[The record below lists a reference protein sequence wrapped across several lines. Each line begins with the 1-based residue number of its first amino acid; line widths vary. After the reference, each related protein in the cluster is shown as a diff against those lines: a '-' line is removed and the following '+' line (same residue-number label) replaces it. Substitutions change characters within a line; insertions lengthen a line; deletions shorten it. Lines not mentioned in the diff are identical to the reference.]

1 MGREGGT
8 HEDFRWGE
16 FFMVGSLTR
25 VWGLPWDDCMR
36 LWAFMREKGVR
47 WNRIGE
53 TASSSATPTLPEIAL
68 LHCTFSLQSINIIL
82 QLPSTSFPIEQE

>member
-36 LWAFMREKGVR
+36 LWAFMREKGRSVESHLGNGVEQR
-47 WNRIGE
+47 DTH
-53 TASSSATPTLPEIAL
+53 TA
-68 LHCTFSLQSINIIL
+68 
-82 QLPSTSFPIEQE
+82 